1 MGNLGRALSGA
12 WMAGSG
18 DARPVQKELVTV
30 SSSSVVRGDWGT
42 AAAEMEM
49 EDWESDSEED
59 RKRPQREPR
68 SPRRSFED
76 RVAAA
81 RRAAGKAPAD
91 EAWKACVR
99 MLVSKWHQKLVP
111 EFLCPEA

>member
-1 MGNLGRALSGA
+1 M
-12 WMAGSG
+12 
-18 DARPVQKELVTV
+18 
-30 SSSSVVRGDWGT
+30 SSSSVVRGDWGM
-42 AAAEMEM
+42 AAAEMEI
-49 EDWESDSEED
+49 EDWESASEGA
-59 RKRPQREPR
+59 RRRPQREPR
-68 SPRRSFED
+68 GPGRSFED

-99 MLVSKWHQKLVP
+99 MLMSEWHQKLVP